1 VTSNAPSSRSPRKNR
16 GAAAIALAA
25 AVALLAGCGSSDDT
39 SDPLKED
46 KADGGS
52 SSGTVVV
59 GSNNFAESI
68 LLADIYGE
76 ALKAKG
82 IKVSYKPNIGSR
94 ETTYGLLK
102 NGSITVLPEYN
113 GSLLAYLDPKVEQKS
128 LEQVNSAVKG
138 LLDPKLELL
147 ESSPAEDK
155 DSVSINRQ
163 TAEKYNL
170 DSSSTLEDLKDIAPE
185 LVIGGSPEFQTRQQG
200 LVGLE
205 KTYGLKFKS
214 FKALDAGGPLTQA
227 ALAKNTV
234 QAADIFTTDPTI
246 TKEGFVV
253 LQDPKNLFGFAN
265 VTPLVYK
272 SGIDQKAI
280 DTLNEVSA
288 KLDTKTLLK
297 LDSEV
302 QLENKDPLDV
312 AKAWL
317 KEVGL
322 A

>member
-1 VTSNAPSSRSPRKNR
+1 MTFTALRSSSLRNHP
-16 GAAAIALAA
+16 GAAALALAA
-25 AVALLAGCGSSDDT
+25 AAALLTGCSSSDDK
-39 SDPLKED
+39 SDPLAED
-46 KADGGS
+46 KA
-52 SSGTVVV
+52 SGDTVVV
-59 GSNNFAESI
+59 GSNNFAESVLI
-68 LLADIYGE
+68 ADIYGE

-102 NGSITVLPEYN
+102 NGSVTVLPEYN
-113 GSLLAYLDPKVEQKS
+113 GSLLAYLDPKAPQES
-128 LEQVNSAVKG
+128 AEAVNTAVKSK
-138 LLDPKLELL
+138 LDAKLTLL

-155 DSVSINRQ
+155 DSVSVNAE
-163 TAEKYNL
+163 TAKKYDL
-170 DSSSTLEDLKDIAPE
+170 TADSTLADLKDAAPE
-185 LVIGGSPEFQTRQQG
+185 LLIGGSPEFQTRHQG
-200 LVGLE
+200 LKGLE
-205 KTYGLKFKS
+205 AEYGLKFKS

-227 ALAKNTV
+227 ALTKNTV

-253 LQDPKNLFGFAN
+253 LKDPKNLFGFAN

-272 SGIDQKAI
+272 SGLSEEGVAA
-280 DTLNEVSA
+280 LNAVSA
-288 KLDTKTLLK
+288 KLDTKTLLD
-297 LDSEV
+297 LDSQV

-317 KEVGL
+317 KSAGL

>member
-1 VTSNAPSSRSPRKNR
+1 VTSTAAHRRSIRKNA
-16 GAAAIALAA
+16 GLAAVALAA
-25 AVALLAGCGSSDDT
+25 ATVLLAGCGSSDDT
-39 SDPLKED
+39 SDPLSED
-46 KADGGS
+46 TGGAA
-52 SSGTVVV
+52 GGDTVVV

-82 IKVSYKPNIGSR
+82 VKVTYKPNIGSR

-113 GSLLAYLDPKVEQKS
+113 GSLLAYLDKDATQESAEAVDA
-128 LEQVNSAVKG
+128 AVKAKLDSKLT
-138 LLDPKLELL
+138 LLD
-147 ESSPAEDK
+147 SAPAEDK
-155 DSVSINRQ
+155 DSVTVNAD
-163 TAEKYNL
+163 TAKKYKL
-170 DSSSTLEDLKDIAPE
+170 TTESTLADLKDIAPD

-200 LVGLE
+200 LLGLE
-205 KTYGLKFKS
+205 SEYGLKFKS

-227 ALAKNTV
+227 ALKKNTV

-246 TKEGFVV
+246 TKEKFVV

-272 SGIDQKAI
+272 SGLPQEGVAA
-280 DTLNEVSA
+280 LNAVSA
-288 KLDTKTLLK
+288 KLDTKALLDM
-297 LDSEV
+297 DSQV

-317 KEVGL
+317 KSNGL
-322 A
+322 G

>member
-1 VTSNAPSSRSPRKNR
+1 MTSNAHSSRFLRRRP
-16 GAAAIALAA
+16 GAAAVALAA
-25 AVALLAGCGSSDDT
+25 ATVLLAGCGSSDD
-39 SDPLKED
+39 SDDPLD
-46 KADGGS
+46 GGKADGS
-52 SSGTVVV
+52 SVVV

-113 GSLLAYLDPKVEQKS
+113 GSLLAYLDAKAEQTS
-128 LEQVNSAVKG
+128 LQGVNAAVKAK
-138 LLDPKLELL
+138 LDAKLTLL

-155 DSVSINRQ
+155 DSVTVNAE
-163 TAEKYNL
+163 TAEKYDL
-170 DSSSTLEDLKDIAPE
+170 TASSTLADLKDAAPE
-185 LVIGGSPEFQTRQQG
+185 LVLGGSPEFQTRQQG
-200 LVGLE
+200 MLGLE
-205 KTYGLKFKS
+205 SVYGLKFKS

-227 ALAKNTV
+227 ALKKNTV
-234 QAADIFTTDPTI
+234 QAADVFTTDPTI
-246 TKEGFVV
+246 TKEKFVV

-272 SGIDQKAI
+272 SGLSQEGVAA
-280 DTLNEVSA
+280 LNAVSA
-288 KLDTKTLLK
+288 KLDTKTLLD
-297 LDSEV
+297 LDSQV

-317 KEVGL
+317 KTAGL
-322 A
+322 D